1 MALATVLAKI
11 KEAVNGSHRRPGPP
25 QTDVRDAPL
34 MAGPLN
40 YTTSVPVNRSITEV
54 QKILAKAGASSV
66 QIEYVETQ
74 PIGVGFTLRTPH
86 GRRSFLL
93 PVDVPAMHT
102 LLAADAAAG
111 KIRRAY
117 GTPEHA
123 ARVAWRVIKDWLEAQ
138 LALIDARMAALDQ
151 VMLPY
156 LLVDED
162 RTLYAAYRDQERAAL
177 DTGGAPR

>member
-1 MALATVLAKI
+1 
-11 KEAVNGSHRRPGPP
+11 
-25 QTDVRDAPL
+25 
-34 MAGPLN
+34 
-40 YTTSVPVNRSITEV
+40 
-54 QKILAKAGASSV
+54 
-66 QIEYVETQ
+66 
-74 PIGVGFTLRTPH
+74 
-86 GRRSFLL
+86 
-93 PVDVPAMHT
+93 VPAMHT

-111 KIRRAY
+111 RIRRAY